1 MPCEECICY
10 NALENPMIGP
20 KESEYIPTN
29 RVLVGAQYSLK
40 KLTIKEKE
48 YKLAIEL
55 AKLHIQTRKE

>member
-10 NALENPMIGP
+10 NALENPMIVP

-29 RVLVGAQYSLK
+29 RVLVGAQYALK

-48 YKLAIEL
+48 YE
-55 AKLHIQTRKE
+55 EV